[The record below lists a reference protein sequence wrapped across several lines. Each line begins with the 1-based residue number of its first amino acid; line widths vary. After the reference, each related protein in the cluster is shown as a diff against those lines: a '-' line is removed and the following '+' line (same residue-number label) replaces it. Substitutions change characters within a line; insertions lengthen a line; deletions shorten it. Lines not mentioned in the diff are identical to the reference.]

1 MKKIAVIEDDELLN
15 KALVITLEK
24 EGYQVTAGK
33 SCRDGIALLQDN
45 PDLMLVDINL
55 PDGNGI
61 SICREAERFSKIPVL
76 FLTARDEERDMLE
89 AFEAGCDDY
98 VVKPFQ
104 MSVLK
109 KRIEA
114 ILRRSGG
121 EEDSFLFRGLRIN
134 WKNGTIRFNKYL
146 MDDAN
151 ANEKLNVVMHEF
163 GHALGLG
170 HNDKSDVM
178 YKKCNAVVNL
188 TKNDKQSYN
197 AAYKHY

>member
-1 MKKIAVIEDDELLN
+1 
-15 KALVITLEK
+15 
-24 EGYQVTAGK
+24 
-33 SCRDGIALLQDN
+33 
-45 PDLMLVDINL
+45 
-55 PDGNGI
+55 
-61 SICREAERFSKIPVL
+61 
-76 FLTARDEERDMLE
+76 MLE

-197 AAYKHY
+197 AAYKRY